1 MTTVGRWSPNKVRK
15 RLLEDTWVFP
25 NSGMILMRPTS
36 IAVAG
41 TGATASI
48 GVNGSVTFTS
58 ATSLSLNGVFT
69 SAYDNYMVAMRYVGT
84 VNGEP
89 FSYRLRSS
97 GTDNST
103 TSSYVS
109 QQIYANGTSVT
120 GVRYTLNLGYFAL
133 ADDSQRGGANAFIY
147 GPFLAQPTASRST
160 VVDGFN
166 DGVIS
171 DWASTHNQST
181 AYDGLTIF
189 PGTISTATGLISVYG
204 LGG

>member
-36 IAVAG
+36 IVVAG
-41 TGATASI
+41 VGATASI

-69 SAYDNYMVAMRYVGT
+69 SAYDNYMVVMRSNTSTTSNYQV
-84 VNGEP
+84 
-89 FSYRLRSS
+89 RLRVS

-103 TSSYVS
+103 ASSYTYQYIQASSTTVV
-109 QQIYANGTSVT
+109 AGRTTTNF
-120 GVRYTLNLGYFAL
+120 GYINA
-133 ADDSQRGGANAFIY
+133 GANTQRDGTTVYFY
-147 GPFLAQPTASRST
+147 GPNLAQPTAFRSVT
-160 VVDGFN
+160 MYDAN
-166 DGVIS
+166 SAVIF
-171 DWASTHNQST
+171 DMANTHNQST
-181 AYDGLTIF
+181 AYDGFTLFTDI
-189 PGTISTATGLISVYG
+189 GTATGLISVYG